1 MPAEI
6 LNPSNQWSNKNEYY
20 STLMHLAELYK
31 VTLPGRCNIAWVDW
45 MCTFQSSQSQR
56 TCSGLLLLT
65 PVHSSTQHLSQ

>member
-31 VTLPGRCNIAWVDW
+31 VTLPAAAILP
-45 MCTFQSSQSQR
+45 
-56 TCSGLLLLT
+56 GLT
-65 PVHSSTQHLSQ
+65 GSYCQIWHISTLSEPRIVL